1 MQRGRGLDVREN
13 KCKEIY
19 TEDLGGT
26 YNHDQQILILLKMR
40 QNKDYNKEK
49 YKRGRFFFYLMV
61 NCFGIQTR
69 RSSGFLVWNFLH
81 TQ

>member
-26 YNHDQQILILLKMR
+26 YNHHQQILILLKMR
-40 QNKDYNKEK
+40 QNVDYNKENIN
-49 YKRGRFFFYLMV
+49 V
-61 NCFGIQTR
+61 VD
-69 RSSGFLVWNFLH
+69 SSFI
-81 TQ
+81 